1 MPIENAG
8 GVNRLERYNPEI
20 YHPMFMEEFR
30 DRLFMNRLCNR
41 DYEGTIKKAGE
52 KVWLRKRPTASTF
65 RYRKGMVLPHVEL
78 ESDADSFTVNRARG
92 WAFKIDI
99 LDKELTDMK
108 GFTSDVSDEF
118 DDQLAEDIEVE
129 FLGDV
134 YARCHLENQGNAAGH
149 KSASYDLGSTDHP
162 LGVFKTAQTDTYKS
176 AAVDAIATAAA
187 ALEEQPG
194 GMGVDPYIVIPVAM
208 GLRIQTGELKKANE
222 TGDSTTLM
230 RKGVTELG
238 TIAGLT
244 VYTSNLISVVTQ
256 SVGGVANT
264 KCYNILFGDRKGITY
279 ADQIVTSEVKPIEN
293 GFGNKFQALHV
304 YDWASL
310 YPTRIGAMYV
320 YMG

>member
-8 GVNRLERYNPEI
+8 GVNRLDRYNPEI

-41 DYEGTIKKAGE
+41 DYEGTLKQSGD
-52 KVWLRKRPTASTF
+52 KVWLRKRPTARTQ

-78 ESDADSFTVNRARG
+78 EAASLSFTVNRARF

-99 LDKELTDMK
+99 LEKELTDMK
-108 GFTSDVSDEF
+108 GFTSDVTDEF
-118 DDQLAEDIEVE
+118 DNQLAEDIETE
-129 FLGDV
+129 FLADI
-134 YARCHLENQGNAAGH
+134 YARCSVENMGNTAGH
-149 KSASYDLGSTDHP
+149 KSASYDLGSAANP
-162 LGVFKTAQTDTYKS
+162 LGVYKTAQTTQYKA
-176 AAVDAIATAAA
+176 AAVDAVAAAAA

-194 GMGVDPYIVIPVAM
+194 GMGVDPFIVIPVAM

-222 TGDSTTLM
+222 SGDSTTLM

-238 TIAGLT
+238 KIAGLT
-244 VYTSNLISVVTQ
+244 VYTSNLISVVSQT
-256 SVGGVANT
+256 VGGVENT
-264 KCYNILFGDRKGITY
+264 KCYNILFGDKKGITY